1 MVLDSLSNMLVDAI
15 NKLKKYI
22 LVDRRAIESLVKDIQ
37 RALLQSDVD
46 VKLVLE
52 ISERIKKRAL
62 EEELPPGIS
71 KREYIIKIVYE
82 ELTKL
87 LGGRK
92 VKDYVIKKRPYII
105 MLVGIQGSGKT
116 TSAVKLANYFQK
128 RGFKVGLICADTYR
142 AGAFQQISQ
151 LAEKVNIPVYGFSN
165 EKISSIEIAK
175 DGIDYFKKQNFD
187 VIIIDTAGRHK
198 DEKGLMSEMHE
209 MAKKIRPSEIMLVI
223 DGTIGQQAF
232 SQAKAFKEITRDIGT
247 IFVTKLDGTARGGG
261 ALSAVSAIGAPIAFI
276 GTGEHIDD
284 IELFNPPKFV
294 GRLLGIP
301 DIEQL
306 IQKVK
311 EAKIVV
317 SKEKTL
323 KMLKGK
329 FTLVDFYEQIN
340 NISKLGPMDKV
351 LQYMG
356 IKQKLPS
363 NLDSIAK
370 EKLKK
375 WKVIIQSMTFD
386 ELANPQIIDSSR
398 VNRIARGSGTTPRD
412 VKELLKHYRQMKT
425 MLKRFG
431 KKGVRLSKLYKN
443 LQLKI

>member
-22 LVDRRAIESLVKDIQ
+22 LVDRRAIELLVKDIQ

-87 LGGRK
+87 LGGGK

-128 RGFKVGLICADTYR
+128 RGFKVGLVCADTYR

-151 LAEKVNIPVYGFSN
+151 LAEKVNIPVYGFSDR
-165 EKISSIEIAK
+165 KISSIEIAK

-209 MAKKIRPSEIMLVI
+209 MAKEIKPSEIMLVI

-232 SQAKAFKEITRDIGT
+232 SQAKAFKETTGDIGT

-284 IELFNPPKFV
+284 IELFNPSKFV

-311 EAKIVV
+311 EAKIAV

-412 VKELLKHYRQMKT
+412 VKELLKQYRQMKT

>member
-22 LVDRRAIESLVKDIQ
+22 LVDKKAIESLVKDIQ

-62 EEELPPGIS
+62 EEELPPSIS

-87 LGGRK
+87 LGGGK

-128 RGFKVGLICADTYR
+128 RGFKVGLVCADTYR

-151 LAEKVNIPVYGFSN
+151 LAEKVNIPVYGFSDR
-165 EKISSIEIAK
+165 KISSIEIAK

-209 MAKKIRPSEIMLVI
+209 MAKAIKPSEIMLVI

-232 SQAKAFKEITRDIGT
+232 SQAKAFKETTGDIGT

-284 IELFNPPKFV
+284 IELFNPSKFV

-311 EAKIVV
+311 EAKIAV

-363 NLDSIAK
+363 NLDSIA
-370 EKLKK
+370 
-375 WKVIIQSMTFD
+375 
-386 ELANPQIIDSSR
+386 
-398 VNRIARGSGTTPRD
+398 
-412 VKELLKHYRQMKT
+412 
-425 MLKRFG
+425 
-431 KKGVRLSKLYKN
+431 
-443 LQLKI
+443 